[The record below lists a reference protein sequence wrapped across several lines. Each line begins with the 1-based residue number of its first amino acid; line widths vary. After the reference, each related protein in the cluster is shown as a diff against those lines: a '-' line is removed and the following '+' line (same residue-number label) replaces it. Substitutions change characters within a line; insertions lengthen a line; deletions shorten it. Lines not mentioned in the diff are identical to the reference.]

1 MIMSV
6 PFIIVAVLFLLAC
19 AVLVG
24 AILLQEKRTAGGM
37 GSIAG
42 MGNIADS
49 YHGKNK
55 SRTQEGKLELIT
67 KCVAALL
74 GVVAVILC
82 LI

>member
-1 MIMSV
+1 MSI
-6 PFIIVAVLFLLAC
+6 PFIILAVVFVLGC

-42 MGNIADS
+42 MGNISDTYS
-49 YHGKNK
+49 GKNK

-67 KCVAALL
+67 KLGAVVL

>member
-1 MIMSV
+1 MPI
-6 PFIIVAVLFLLAC
+6 PFIILAIVFVLGC

-42 MGNIADS
+42 MGNISDTYS
-49 YHGKNK
+49 GKNK

-67 KCVAALL
+67 KLGAVAL
-74 GVVAVILC
+74 GILSVILC
-82 LI
+82 LIY